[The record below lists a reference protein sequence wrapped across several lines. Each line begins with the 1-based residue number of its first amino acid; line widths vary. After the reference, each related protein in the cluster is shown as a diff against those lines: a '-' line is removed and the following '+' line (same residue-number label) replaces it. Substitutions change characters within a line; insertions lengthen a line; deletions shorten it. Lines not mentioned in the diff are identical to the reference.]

1 MHVARHASMKAPPKR
16 KGKLSSPRLQ
26 TAASPCLNESP
37 YEKVGKYLMYTVAGV
52 QPVATSMKVYI
63 SSCRTNEFAVI
74 LDHHNSLLS

>member
-1 MHVARHASMKAPPKR
+1 
-16 KGKLSSPRLQ
+16 
-26 TAASPCLNESP
+26 
-37 YEKVGKYLMYTVAGV
+37 MYTVAGV